1 VSKERG
7 STRRRGYLAGICAQ
21 VGTFLPDPRA
31 GACIPCR
38 FTKVCRAFVGAV
50 RPAGVAVV
58 ELDENHAPRGISV
71 MPSSFRKRVALL
83 TGMLVSLSLL
93 SSSCS
98 LVADPNKPWDY
109 ASDAQK
115 AISEIE
121 AAHPVFLMDEVPE
134 GYEAAK
140 AEYLETVANK
150 LLRNDFLLATQKY
163 LAVLGDG
170 HMGGGLRRTGQYI
183 DVNWI
188 SIGGR
193 LYLVDSRDGVT
204 DIEVIQIGGVP
215 VEQVQEQVDTYYFAE
230 NDTARQRQY
239 GAYCRQE
246 DMLRLAG
253 CRYGDTIEILT
264 RDSSGT
270 ENTREC
276 GFYSSDLYS
285 IYYGGPPPYIVK
297 HEMIGDVFYV
307 DLRTFQTGNDVTS
320 TANAIR
326 AAIGKGC
333 NKFIIDVR
341 GNGGGNSAAG
351 EELLAAMGMRPPGYG
366 CYICHSALSKKLRR
380 DTASEKVTYFKP
392 NPNTAKRNE
401 DINLVVLTDRMTFSS
416 ATMLGVWVQDGKLGI
431 IVGQP
436 SSNAPTCYG
445 DMLSVRLPISSL
457 NLQISYKKFLRPD
470 ANADQDTLQPD
481 ILVGF
486 DEDALGVA
494 LDYLA
499 GK

>member
-1 VSKERG
+1 
-7 STRRRGYLAGICAQ
+7 
-21 VGTFLPDPRA
+21 
-31 GACIPCR
+31 
-38 FTKVCRAFVGAV
+38 
-50 RPAGVAVV
+50 
-58 ELDENHAPRGISV
+58 
-71 MPSSFRKRVALL
+71 
-83 TGMLVSLSLL
+83 
-93 SSSCS
+93 
-98 LVADPNKPWDY
+98 
-109 ASDAQK
+109 
-115 AISEIE
+115 
-121 AAHPVFLMDEVPE
+121 MDEVPE

-140 AEYLETVANK
+140 AEYPETVANK

-188 SIGGR
+188 SIGDR

-204 DIEVIQIGGVP
+204 DIVVIQIGGVP

-253 CRYGDTIEILT
+253 CRYGDTIEIVT
-264 RDSSGT
+264 RDGSGT
-270 ENTREC
+270 ENTQEC

-333 NKFIIDVR
+333 
-341 GNGGGNSAAG
+341 
-351 EELLAAMGMRPPGYG
+351 
-366 CYICHSALSKKLRR
+366 
-380 DTASEKVTYFKP
+380 
-392 NPNTAKRNE
+392 KR
-401 DINLVVLTDRMTFSS
+401 
-416 ATMLGVWVQDGKLGI
+416 MLGVWVQDGKLGI

-445 DMLSVRLPISSL
+445 DMLSVRLPIS
-457 NLQISYKKFLRPD
+457 NLFFSQLQRAVSPALWKRVRAARSQRIVSTILRF
-470 ANADQDTLQPD
+470 QQWQ
-481 ILVGF
+481 
-486 DEDALGVA
+486 
-494 LDYLA
+494 
-499 GK
+499 